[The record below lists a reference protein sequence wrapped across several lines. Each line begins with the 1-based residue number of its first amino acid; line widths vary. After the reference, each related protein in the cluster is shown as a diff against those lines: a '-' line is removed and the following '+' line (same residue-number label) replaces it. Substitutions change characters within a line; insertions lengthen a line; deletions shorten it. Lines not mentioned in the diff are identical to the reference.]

1 MAINFLNTIDLNKNS
16 LDNARIQNLA
26 SDPNAGDSSVGQIYY
41 NTTAQALKIY
51 KEILPATNPKT
62 YEWVE
67 VGSDSV
73 EAGVGIGVTFTGG
86 NVIVRNTG
94 LVTVL
99 DGTYI
104 NLTKQGGG
112 DDTELTADLNAVDG
126 TAVLTT
132 RFLSKDNTWDVPVFD
147 DYSSWSL
154 EGDSGTA
161 ETVSSGETV
170 DIAGGLK
177 ITTDIAANR
186 TLNIVHDLQTQTD
199 TTSTSAPSAG
209 GTFTVIDSVS
219 VDTTGHV
226 GGVNVK
232 TITLPRDDYSIVSK
246 ANATAG
252 ADVDLVDS
260 LGNIDSTVTFIGTS
274 GEIDVAQSATAG
286 TIVISQP
293 EDVTIGNN
301 LQVDNDAAV
310 DGSLTVAGTGNFTGE
325 VTVPTATAGT
335 SAPNLAQV
343 ELLVA
348 GVGVFQGGYNATTD
362 PGVPIISG
370 SANIKLDQGDYFVV
384 SHDGDITF
392 SGTTTTGVNSGALAN
407 STALVLAAANADV
420 AVGMDVTG
428 TGVPP
433 GITILTVTNSTN
445 FVLSSAITI
454 ADTTTLTFSDKVVS
468 VEVGDFIFANANIA
482 AASDPAASEYTIV
495 QSDANIAGAGA
506 TDGATEKGVAGFDS
520 ASFDVSAAG
529 WVQLKPQ
536 SNPYGA
542 KQDLNNTAPCTRAE
556 AGGLT
561 TFTIDLTD
569 TSLFGTSALAANVKA
584 EVTQIAAPYETV
596 YADVARS
603 GTGTISFAFTGSVAS
618 DVYAALLVYV

>member
-1 MAINFLNTIDLNKNS
+1 MAIQYLNTVDLNQNQ
-16 LDNARIQNLA
+16 LNQAVIQNLA
-26 SDPNAGDSSVGQIYY
+26 TDPATGVVGQIIF
-41 NTTAQALKIY
+41 NTTADTLKQY
-51 KEILPATNPKT
+51 VADKEGSGNPG
-62 YEWVE
+62 WVE

-73 EAGVGIGVTFTGG
+73 EAGVGIGITFTGG
-86 NVIVRNTG
+86 NAVIRNTG

-112 DDTELTADLNAVDG
+112 DNTELTADLNAADG

-132 RFLSKDNTWDVPVFD
+132 RFLSKDNTWDIPVFD
-147 DYSSWSL
+147 NYSSWSL

-199 TTSTSAPSAG
+199 TTSTGAPSAG
-209 GTFTVIDSVS
+209 GTFTVIDSVT

-232 TITLPRDDYSIVSK
+232 TITLPRDDYSIISK
-246 ANATAG
+246 TNATAG

-260 LGNIDSTVTFIGTS
+260 GGVIDSTVNFIGTA
-274 GEIDVAQSATAG
+274 GEIVVAQSATANK
-286 TIVISQP
+286 IVISQP
-293 EDVTIGNN
+293 SDVTIGND
-301 LQVDNDAAV
+301 LQVDNDATV
-310 DGSLTVAGTGNFTGE
+310 NGSLTVVGTGDFTGE

-362 PGVPIISG
+362 PGVPVISG
-370 SANIKLDQGDYFVV
+370 ASNIALDQGDYYVV
-384 SHDGDITF
+384 TNDGDITF
-392 SGTTTTGVNSGALAN
+392 S
-407 STALVLAAANADV
+407 
-420 AVGMDVTG
+420 
-428 TGVPP
+428 
-433 GITILTVTNSTN
+433 
-445 FVLSSAITI
+445 
-454 ADTTTLTFSDKVVS
+454 DTTVS
-468 VEVGDFIFANANIA
+468 VEVGDFIFAA
-482 AASDPAASEYTIV
+482 AAITANSDPASTEYTFVIA
-495 QSDANIAGAGA
+495 DANVAGAGA

-520 ASFDVSAAG
+520 ASFTVSSTG

-542 KQDLNNTAPCTRAE
+542 KQDLNNTSPCSRVE
-556 AGGLT
+556 SGGLT

-569 TSLFGTSALAANVKA
+569 ASLFGTSALASNVKA
-584 EVTQIAAPYETV
+584 EITQIAAPYETV

-603 GTGTISFAFTGSVAS
+603 GSGTISFAFTGSVAS

>member
-94 LVTVL
+94 LVSVL

-112 DDTELTADLNAVDG
+112 DDTQLTADLNAVDG
-126 TAVLTT
+126 TAELTT

-161 ETVSSGETV
+161 EAVSSGETV

-186 TLNIVHDLQTQTD
+186 TLNIVHDLQAQTD
-199 TTSTSAPSAG
+199 GTSAESPTYG
-209 GTFTVIDSVS
+209 GTFTTVDTVTR
-219 VDTTGHV
+219 DTTGHV
-226 GGVNVK
+226 TGINVK
-232 TITLPRDDYSIVSK
+232 TITLPASDDTTYDLTSK
-246 ANATAG
+246 ANASSGADIDLTGSDATVDTVTLIGTAG
-252 ADVDLVDS
+252 
-260 LGNIDSTVTFIGTS
+260 
-274 GEIDVAQSATAG
+274 EIEVAQSSTAG

-293 EDVTIGNN
+293 SDVTIGND
-301 LQVDNDAAV
+301 LQVDGDANINGA
-310 DGSLTVAGTGNFTGE
+310 LTVVGQ
-325 VTVPTATAGT
+325 VTVPAATAST
-335 SAPNLAQV
+335 SAPNLGQV
-343 ELLVA
+343 EQLVA
-348 GVGVFQGGYNATTD
+348 GIGLFKGGYDASTD
-362 PGVPIISG
+362 PGSPVISG
-370 SANIKLDQGDYFVV
+370 SANIALDLGDYFVV
-384 SHDGDITF
+384 TVDGDITF
-392 SGTTTTGVNSGALAN
+392 S
-407 STALVLAAANADV
+407 
-420 AVGMDVTG
+420 
-428 TGVPP
+428 
-433 GITILTVTNSTN
+433 
-445 FVLSSAITI
+445 
-454 ADTTTLTFSDKVVS
+454 DTTIS
-468 VEVGDFIFANANIA
+468 VEVGDMIFANAAIA
-482 AASDPAASEYTIV
+482 VNTDPASTSYTFVI
-495 QSDANIAGAGA
+495 QDANIAGSGA
-506 TDGATEKGVAGFDS
+506 DDASTEKGVAGFDS

-536 SNPYGA
+536 ANPYGA

-584 EVTQIAAPYETV
+584 EITQIASPYETV